1 MSLQYALQNVIRS
14 NNTLHF
20 PEFLW
25 ISKNHYD
32 LRWTVN
38 RTLRRLKNVI
48 VVMEYEPSIKE
59 EEVSALL
66 VNFFFV

>member
-1 MSLQYALQNVIRS
+1 LSPQYALQNVIRS

-59 EEVSALL
+59 EEVSVAVLHFL
-66 VNFFFV
+66 S